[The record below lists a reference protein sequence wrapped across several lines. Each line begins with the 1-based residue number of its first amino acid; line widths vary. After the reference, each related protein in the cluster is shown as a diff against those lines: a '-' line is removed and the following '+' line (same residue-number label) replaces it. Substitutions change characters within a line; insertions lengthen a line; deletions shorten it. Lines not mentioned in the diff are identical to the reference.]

1 MNSKMPGPIF
11 VSSKSDSDTIIWIS
25 ADTDTDC
32 CAALLCFEQKYLQN
46 ETRITRSYYK
56 NDGHETKPMLNCE

>member
-32 CAALLCFEQKYLQN
+32 CAALLCFETEISPKMKHVLLAH
-46 ETRITRSYYK
+46 IIK
-56 NDGHETKPMLNCE
+56 MMAMKPSRC